1 MSFNR
6 RRHANAVSLTS
17 IATWVSVCLFLGGAG
32 LGYVS
37 IKNQAH
43 TQGATIKNL
52 ERTLAE
58 LKKQDEEVSCK
69 IASLSS
75 RETLQRRVNE
85 GLQRRVN
92 EGFVKLNPIS
102 DDRLVRLN
110 VAPRKEGSE
119 LRAVSNERGRE

>member
-17 IATWVSVCLFLGGAG
+17 VATWVSVCLFLGGAG

-43 TQGATIKNL
+43 TKGATIKNL
-52 ERTLAE
+52 ERTLAD
-58 LKKQDEEVSCK
+58 LKTQDEVVSSK
-69 IASLSS
+69 IALLSS
-75 RETLQRRVNE
+75 RAA
-85 GLQRRVN
+85 LQRRVN
-92 EGFVKLNPIS
+92 EGFVKLAPIS
-102 DDRLVRLN
+102 DERLVRLD
-110 VAPRKEGSE
+110 VAPKKGGSE